1 VTVPS
6 TSSSSQSPSPSAATA
21 APAAPSGR
29 GRSAPLTALVWLLL
43 AGALVRSVWLA
54 LDGSIDLDVY
64 RLGGMAV
71 VDRHGFADEL
81 YGPGLSLHDDGGLPF
96 TYPPFAA
103 LLFVPLAYVPEWFSE
118 LALVL
123 VTLGTAVVLSH
134 VLARYAADRGRP
146 LPLLDRLDPVTV
158 VAAGTAVL
166 LWSGPWMRNVGL
178 GQINALILVLVLY
191 DLLRTRDDSLLGRVP
206 RGLWI
211 GLAAGIKL
219 TPLAF
224 GLVFLMRG
232 QLRPILTMGLTFAAT
247 VLVGFLVMPRDA
259 LLFWTDA
266 VVSDERVG
274 NTAYV
279 DNTSLQGVLLH
290 LGVPADAEP
299 LLRWALILAMVVGV
313 ALLIRVLAARAMILS
328 VVAVSALVMLFMSP
342 VTWSHHHLWWPVVFT
357 ALWVEAG
364 PAFLRGGARTPALV
378 LGAVALVGLYVGP
391 IRWDAW
397 LGGAGVPGPVVDVVA
412 ALPYLALFLLLG
424 LWTVAGLRA
433 REVDGTRRG

>member
-1 VTVPS
+1 MSVSPTAVTS
-6 TSSSSQSPSPSAATA
+6 RTGRRTA
-21 APAAPSGR
+21 
-29 GRSAPLTALVWLLL
+29 LTALVWLLL
-43 AGALVRSVWLA
+43 AGVLVRSVWLA

-103 LLFVPLAYVPEWFSE
+103 LLFVPLAYLPDWLTE
-118 LALVL
+118 LLLGLATIGFAVGLSAVL
-123 VTLGTAVVLSH
+123 L
-134 VLARYAADRGRP
+134 RYAADRGRP
-146 LPLLDRLDPVTV
+146 LPLQGLLGPATA

-178 GQINALILVLVLY
+178 GQINALLIALILY
-191 DLLRTRDDSLLGRVP
+191 DLLRTRDDTLLGRIP
-206 RGLWI
+206 RGFWI
-211 GLAAGIKL
+211 GLAAGVKL

-247 VLVGFLVMPRDA
+247 VLAGFLVLPRDA
-259 LLFWTDA
+259 VVFWTEA

-274 NTAYV
+274 NTGYV

-290 LGVPADAEP
+290 LGVPGGAEP

-313 ALLIRVLAARAMILS
+313 ALLIRVLAARGMILS
-328 VVAVSALVMLFMSP
+328 VVAVNALVMLYMSP
-342 VTWSHHHLWWPVVFT
+342 ITWSHHHLWWGVVLT
-357 ALWVEAG
+357 ALWVEAW
-364 PAFLRGGARTPALV
+364 PAFLRDGPRRTALV
-378 LGAVALVGLYVGP
+378 LGGVAVVGLYIGP

-397 LGGAGVPGPVVDVVA
+397 LRPLGAGTAVIDVLA
-412 ALPYLALFLLLG
+412 ALPYLALFLLLAV
-424 LWTVAGLRA
+424 WVATGLRA
-433 REVDGTRRG
+433 GTRSAVPAGRG

>member
-1 VTVPS
+1 MSVSSTAVTFR
-6 TSSSSQSPSPSAATA
+6 T
-21 APAAPSGR
+21 
-29 GRSAPLTALVWLLL
+29 GRSTALTGLAWLLL
-43 AGALVRSVWLA
+43 ASVLVRSVWLA

-103 LLFVPLAYVPEWFSE
+103 LLFVPLAYLPERLTE

-123 VTLGTAVVLSH
+123 ATIGFAAGLSAVL
-134 VLARYAADRGRP
+134 LRCAAARGRP
-146 LPLLDRLDPVTV
+146 LPLQTLLGPATA

-166 LWSGPWMRNVGL
+166 LWSGPWMRNTGL
-178 GQINALILVLVLY
+178 GQINALLIALVLY
-191 DLLRTRDDSLLGRVP
+191 DLLRTRDDTLLGRIP
-206 RGLWI
+206 RGAWI
-211 GLAAGIKL
+211 GLAAGVKL

-247 VLVGFLVMPRDA
+247 VLIGFLVLPRDA
-259 LLFWTDA
+259 VVFWTEA

-274 NTAYV
+274 DTAYV

-290 LGVPADAEP
+290 LGVPGEVEP
-299 LLRWALILAMVVGV
+299 LLRWALVLAMVVGI
-313 ALLIRVLAARAMILS
+313 ALLIRVLAVRGMVLS
-328 VVAVSALVMLFMSP
+328 VVAVNALVMLYMSP
-342 VTWSHHHLWWPVVFT
+342 VTWSHHHLWWGLVFT
-357 ALWVEAG
+357 ALWVEAW
-364 PAFLRGGARTPALV
+364 PAFLRDGPRRLALV
-378 LGAVALVGLYVGP
+378 LGGVALVGLYVGP

-397 LGGAGVPGPVVDVVA
+397 LRPLGVPGPVIDVVA
-412 ALPYLALFLLLG
+412 ALSYLALFLLLL
-424 LWTVAGLRA
+424 LWVVTGLRA
-433 REVDGTRRG
+433 GTRDVDADRG

>member
-1 VTVPS
+1 M
-6 TSSSSQSPSPSAATA
+6 SAT
-21 APAAPSGR
+21 PAAVTSR
-29 GRSAPLTALVWLLL
+29 TGRSTALTGLVWLLL
-43 AGALVRSVWLA
+43 VGALVRSVWLT

-103 LLFVPLAYVPEWFSE
+103 LLFVPLAYLPEPLTE
-118 LALVL
+118 LALGL
-123 VTLGTAVVLSH
+123 VTMGIAAGLSAVL
-134 VLARYAADRGRP
+134 LRWAAERGRP
-146 LPLLDRLDPVTV
+146 LPLQGLLGPATA

-178 GQINALILVLVLY
+178 GQINALLLALVLY
-191 DLLRTRDDSLLGRVP
+191 DLLRTRDDSLLGRIP
-206 RGLWI
+206 RGFWV
-211 GLAAGIKL
+211 GLAAGVKL

-247 VLVGFLVMPRDA
+247 VLVGFLALPRDA
-259 LLFWTDA
+259 AVFWSEA

-274 NTAYV
+274 DTGYV

-290 LGVPADAEP
+290 LGVPGEAEP
-299 LLRWALILAMVVGV
+299 LLRWALILVMVVGV
-313 ALLIRVLAARAMILS
+313 ALLIRVLAARDMVLS
-328 VVAVSALVMLFMSP
+328 AVAVNALVMLYMSP
-342 VTWSHHHLWWPVVFT
+342 VTWSHHHLWWGLVFT
-357 ALWVEAG
+357 ALWVEAW
-364 PAFLRGGARTPALV
+364 PAFLRDGPRRLALV
-378 LGAVALVGLYVGP
+378 LSGVALVGLYVGP

-397 LGGAGVPGPVVDVVA
+397 LRPPGVPGPVIDAVA
-412 ALPYLALFLLLG
+412 ALPYLALFLLLA
-424 LWTVAGLRA
+424 LWTVTGLRA
-433 REVDGTRRG
+433 GTRGAVAADRG

>member
-1 VTVPS
+1 MTAPS
-6 TSSSSQSPSPSAATA
+6 TSTA
-21 APAAPSGR
+21 VASRPR
-29 GRSAPLTALVWLLL
+29 RSVPLAVLAWLLL
-43 AGALVRSVWLA
+43 AAVLVRSVWLA

-71 VDRHGFADEL
+71 VDRHGFDDEL

-103 LLFVPLAYVPEWFSE
+103 LLFVPLAYLPEWLTE

-123 VTLGTAVVLSH
+123 ATIGFAAGLSAVL
-134 VLARYAADRGRP
+134 LRYAAERGRP
-146 LPLLDRLDPVTV
+146 LPLQTRLDPATA

-178 GQINALILVLVLY
+178 GQINALIIALVLY

-206 RGLWI
+206 RGFWI

-247 VLVGFLVMPRDA
+247 VLTGFLLLPRDA
-259 LLFWTDA
+259 VVFWTEA

-279 DNTSLQGVLLH
+279 DNVSLQGVLLH
-290 LGVPADAEP
+290 LGVPGGFEP
-299 LLRWALILAMVVGV
+299 VLRWALILAMLVGA
-313 ALLIRVLAARAMILS
+313 ALLIRVLAARGMTLS
-328 VVAVSALVMLFMSP
+328 VVAVNALVMLYMSP
-342 VTWSHHHLWWPVVFT
+342 VTWSHHHLWWGLVLT
-357 ALWVEAG
+357 ALWVDAW
-364 PAFLRGGARTPALV
+364 PAFLRAGPRRLALV
-378 LGAVALVGLYVGP
+378 LGGVALVGLYVGP
-391 IRWDAW
+391 IRWDSW
-397 LGGAGVPGPVVDVVA
+397 LRPLGTPGPVIDVVA
-412 ALPYLALFLLLG
+412 TLPYLALFLLLA
-424 LWTVAGLRA
+424 LWTATGLRSGA
-433 REVDGTRRG
+433 RGTGGSDRV